1 MDIAG
6 SVALVTGSNR
16 GIGRRFV
23 TQLLERG
30 ASKVYATA
38 RRPELVDVEGV
49 EVLPLDITDEASVAA
64 AAAAAQDVTLLVNN
78 AGIATTGSLL
88 RGDLTDARREMDTHY
103 WGTLSVLRA
112 FAPVIERNGGGAV
125 VNVLSALSWFVY
137 PGSGGY
143 AAAKAAEWNLTNAVR
158 LELAS
163 AGITVQGLHL
173 GAADT
178 DIMAG
183 YEGSMVDPADVAR
196 ASLDG
201 VEAGVAEVLVDEW
214 SRGVKAS
221 LQGRRRRS
229 TPSSP
234 EPDQA
239 SSGSS
244 RSTTRSGRL
253 MNGWCPVGSSTVAVA
268 RAACDRCSATVVLR
282 SSVHTTAVESTSAHP
297 VRVVVAPKAA
307 ASCDVVRA
315 NASRCR
321 GSSASCRKR
330 APKDAASYPSS
341 TTRPSSTR
349 TATGSG
355 SPLMTEPW
363 EAPTGGV

>member
-49 EVLPLDITDEASVAA
+49 EVLPLDITDEASVVAA
-64 AAAAAQDVTLLVNN
+64 AAVAQDVTLLVNN

-88 RGDLTDARREMDTHY
+88 RDDLTDARREMDTHY

-112 FAPVIERNGGGAV
+112 FTPVIERNGGGAV

-137 PGSGGY
+137 PGSGAY

-158 LELAS
+158 LELAGS
-163 AGITVQGLHL
+163 GIAVQGLHL

-183 YEGSMVDPADVAR
+183 SEGSMVDPADVAR

-201 VEAGVAEVLVDEW
+201 VEQGVAEVLVDEW

-221 LQGRRRRS
+221 LQGR
-229 TPSSP
+229 P
-234 EPDQA
+234 ESFYAQFA
-239 SSGSS
+239 
-244 RSTTRSGRL
+244 
-253 MNGWCPVGSSTVAVA
+253 
-268 RAACDRCSATVVLR
+268 
-282 SSVHTTAVESTSAHP
+282 
-297 VRVVVAPKAA
+297 
-307 ASCDVVRA
+307 
-315 NASRCR
+315 
-321 GSSASCRKR
+321 
-330 APKDAASYPSS
+330 
-341 TTRPSSTR
+341 
-349 TATGSG
+349 
-355 SPLMTEPW
+355 
-363 EAPTGGV
+363 